1 MFFYP
6 FFFIVTINEMYI
18 YFIVTFVIS
27 FKGFDDYY
35 LNLRP
40 RMANECQGQS
50 ENNVPHKSLP
60 GKIVN
65 CRNIWFREFWSQHHK
80 CTFSQNASTEMTRCT
95 GTEELKDYEQEG
107 LVPFVGKI
115 ISLTHKNC

>member
-1 MFFYP
+1 
-6 FFFIVTINEMYI
+6 
-18 YFIVTFVIS
+18 
-27 FKGFDDYY
+27 
-35 LNLRP
+35 
-40 RMANECQGQS
+40 MANECRGQS
-50 ENNVPHKSLP
+50 ENNVPHESLP

-80 CTFSQNASTEMTRCT
+80 CTFNQNASIEMTRCT

-115 ISLTHKNC
+115 ISLIYNKFLIKYPAKR

>member
-1 MFFYP
+1 
-6 FFFIVTINEMYI
+6 
-18 YFIVTFVIS
+18 
-27 FKGFDDYY
+27 
-35 LNLRP
+35 
-40 RMANECQGQS
+40 MADECRGQS
-50 ENNVPHKSLP
+50 ENNVPHESLP

-80 CTFSQNASTEMTRCT
+80 CTFNQNASIEMTRCT

-115 ISLTHKNC
+115 ISLLI